1 MAFIRRA
8 SIKQKATKGYRVA
21 VVVGDDVDTDV
32 VKTVD
37 VNIPTVE
44 GQPIPSTNFMKLP
57 LRVVKENGNKR
68 FVYAELDFSE
78 DAVNLSY
85 ELTGTMKDVN
95 DKSVGEQLKVQLAV
109 EEDGDSR
116 VRNATIRQ
124 INETQFRLRIVVV
137 GDNEQQVDR
146 VQMEFA
152 DFTATPPIPE
162 QLELTNPK
170 IDGGKKIFIDKTLTF
185 EDPAAAADQVYAVVI
200 DLIGTGGEFL
210 GSTEYT
216 IVVEGLEA

>member
-185 EDPAAAADQVYAVVI
+185 EDPDAAADQVYAVVI

>member
-109 EEDGDSR
+109 EEDVDSR

>member
-8 SIKQKATKGYRVA
+8 SIKQRPASGYRVA

-37 VNIPTVE
+37 VSIPTVE

-68 FVYAELDFSE
+68 FVFADLDFSE
-78 DAVNLSY
+78 DAVNVSY
-85 ELTGTMKDVN
+85 PLTGTMKDEN
-95 DKSVGEQLKVQLAV
+95 DKSVGDPIQVELAV

-116 VRNATIRQ
+116 IRNATIRQ
-124 INETQFRLRIVVV
+124 INATQFRLRIVVI
-137 GDNEQQVDR
+137 GDNEQDVDR
-146 VQMEFA
+146 VQLEFA
-152 DFTATPPIPE
+152 DFSATPPIPE

-210 GSTEYT
+210 GSTEYS
-216 IVVEGLEA
+216 IVVEGLEE

>member
-8 SIKQKATKGYRVA
+8 SIKQKATTGYRVA
-21 VVVGDDVDTDV
+21 VVVGDDVDTDI

-44 GQPIPSTNFMKLP
+44 GQPIPSTNMMKLP

-85 ELTGTMKDVN
+85 PLKGTMKDVN
-95 DKSVGEQLKVQLAV
+95 DKSVGEPLEVQLTV
-109 EEDGDSR
+109 EDDGDSR

-124 INETQFRLRIVVV
+124 INETQFRLRVVVV
-137 GDNEQQVDR
+137 GDDEQEVDR
-146 VQMEFA
+146 IQVEFA

-162 QLELTNPK
+162 QLELINPK